1 MKFANGL
8 KIGAEILLAATFVIL
23 LIVSINDILAGN
35 FAGTSLLVP
44 AAVFA
49 IFMWLGWIKP
59 SETGLALV
67 LLGAIVIIVFRNTTN
82 SPIAWRTMGSSTL
95 VTGLLLLGAGWKFH
109 QNHDQQAPSS

>member
-1 MKFANGL
+1 MKLANGL
-8 KIGAEILLAATFVIL
+8 KIGAEILLGATFVIL
-23 LIVSINDILAGN
+23 LIVSINDMLTGN
-35 FAGTSLLVP
+35 FTSTGLLVP

-67 LLGAIVIIVFRNTTN
+67 LFGAILIIVFRNIAN
-82 SPIAWRTMGSSTL
+82 SPSAWRMMGSSTL

-109 QNHDQQAPSS
+109 QNHDKQAPSS